1 MPRSPRVLC
10 LGAVLLLAGAA
21 GCDSDPEQPPSK
33 PDGGTRPDSGYPP
46 IVDRTSCSG
55 LTVGP
60 GDHTWTIQHSGRTRT
75 YKVHVPVGYVATKP
89 TPAVIAFHG
98 FGSDALE
105 QEGLSRMSQVA
116 NEKGF
121 IAIYP
126 FGLNYAEA
134 LRTADAGPNLH
145 DSRGWNAGGCCGPA
159 QLYNVNDVDFVEAL
173 FADLDTRVCIDTR
186 RTYATGLSNGAFF
199 SYRLACDRAER
210 FAAIAPVAGMENNV
224 SCAPSRPVPV
234 MHFHGTAD
242 ATIPFDGG
250 TIPFGRPYSSA
261 PATVARWAGYNGCGG
276 PLQETYQRGDSTC
289 LTHTGCGATA
299 TLCTIQGGGHTWPGG
314 LIPPEYG
321 YTTMDLD
328 ATREMW
334 RFFEANPRP

>member
-1 MPRSPRVLC
+1 MPRSSRLLC

-21 GCDSDPEQPPSK
+21 GCDNDSEQPPAK
-33 PDGGTRPDSGYPP
+33 PDGGTQPDSGYPP

-60 GDHTWTIQHSGRTRT
+60 GDHLWTIQHGGRTRT
-75 YKVHVPVGYVATKP
+75 YKVHVPVGYLATRP

-98 FGSDALE
+98 FGSDGLE

-116 NEKGF
+116 DEKGF

-126 FGLNYAEA
+126 FGLNHSEV
-134 LRTADAGPNLH
+134 LRSDAGMGTQ
-145 DSRGWNAGGCCGPA
+145 DTRSWNAGGCCGPA
-159 QLYNVNDVDFVEAL
+159 QISNVNDVDFVEAL

-224 SCAPSRPVPV
+224 ACAPSRPVPV

-242 ATIPFDGG
+242 ATIGYDGG
-250 TIPFGRPYSSA
+250 TIPFGRPYASA
-261 PATVARWAGYNGCGG
+261 PATVSRFAGYNGCAG
-276 PLQETYQRGDSTC
+276 PIQQTYQKGDSTC
-289 LTHTGCGATA
+289 RTHTGCNATA
-299 TLCTIQGGGHTWPGG
+299 TLCTVQGGGHTWPGG
-314 LIPPEYG
+314 LVPAEYG

>member
-1 MPRSPRVLC
+1 MPRSRRLLC
-10 LGAVLLLAGAA
+10 LGAVLLLAGVS
-21 GCDSDPEQPPSK
+21 GCDSDSESPPAK
-33 PDGGTRPDSGYPP
+33 PDAGTRPDSGYPP
-46 IVDRTSCSG
+46 IVDRTSCTG

-60 GDHTWTIQHSGRTRT
+60 GDHTWTLLHSGRTRT
-75 YKVHVPVGYVATKP
+75 YKVHVPVGYVATRP

-98 FGSDALE
+98 FSSDALE

-116 NEKGF
+116 DEKGF

-126 FGLNYAEA
+126 YGVNYPEA
-134 LRTADAGPNLH
+134 LRTADAGTELN
-145 DSRGWNAGGCCGPA
+145 DTRSWNAGGCCGPA
-159 QLYNVNDVDFVEAL
+159 QIYSVNDVDFVEAL
-173 FADLDTRVCIDTR
+173 FADLDTRVCVDTR

-210 FAAIAPVAGMENNV
+210 FAAIAPVAGMENAE

-242 ATIPFDGG
+242 ATISYDGG
-250 TIPFGRPYSSA
+250 TIPFGRPYRSA
-261 PATVARWAGYNGCGG
+261 PATVARWATNNNCAG
-276 PLQETYQRGDSTC
+276 PLQQTYQRGDSTC
-289 LTHTGCGATA
+289 RTHTGCTAPA

-314 LIPPEYG
+314 LMPPSYG
-321 YTTMDLD
+321 HTTQDLD

-334 RFFEANPRP
+334 RFFEAHPRP